1 MMDDLLNSRPGTH
14 ARLPSMATES
24 EEGKDNGVNFT
35 MFLTM
40 MGEHLFEFDTEVD
53 LIEAFES
60 FDEADTGMVKSSE
73 FRKWLAESGD
83 RMDDREVSTLLVD
96 LKSTLIVLQIDR
108 LLKGPFTDR
117 QGNFNYREWV
127 KVLRINEE
135 DEESKP

>member
-14 ARLPSMATES
+14 SRLPSMAMES
-24 EEGKDNGVNFT
+24 EDGKDHGVNFT

-83 RMDDREVSTLLVD
+83 RMDDREVRDSERMLLLDAV
-96 LKSTLIVLQIDR
+96 LITH
-108 LLKGPFTDR
+108 TDR
-117 QGNFNYREWV
+117 
-127 KVLRINEE
+127 
-135 DEESKP
+135 